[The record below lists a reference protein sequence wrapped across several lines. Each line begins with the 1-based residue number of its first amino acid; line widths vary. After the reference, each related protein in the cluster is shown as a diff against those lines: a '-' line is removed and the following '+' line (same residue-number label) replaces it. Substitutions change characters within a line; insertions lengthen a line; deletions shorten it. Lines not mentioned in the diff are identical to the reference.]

1 MKIKL
6 FLLIL
11 LLPCFAFS
19 QAVEKNDLEIGL
31 GVGLGIYGTSDNNPD
46 KDSIK
51 ENSMAAAGL
60 LNFSIHYAILK
71 NFSIG
76 ILAERNGYITNKD
89 SSNKGVSLNLGLD
102 CQYRLLNKEK
112 TLVFAD
118 LFGGYSHFRYDNLS
132 HKEYVIAKGNCLQL
146 GIGFK
151 HYFSKIIG
159 MFIQSNYAL
168 YPYKKLVDTN
178 NNIVKTGPANNQ
190 KNYSIRISGL
200 NLKLGL
206 TFHF

>member
-1 MKIKL
+1 MKIILIL
-6 FLLIL
+6 FIL
-11 LLPCFAFS
+11 LLPCIVFS
-19 QAVEKNDLEIGL
+19 QAVEKNDIEIGL
-31 GVGLGIYGTSDNNPD
+31 GAGFGIYGTSDNNPD
-46 KDSIK
+46 ADTTN

-60 LNFSIHYAILK
+60 LNFSFHYAIFK

-102 CQYRLLNKEK
+102 CQYRLINKEK
-112 TLVFAD
+112 TLIFAD
-118 LFGGYSHFRYDNLS
+118 IFGGFSNFRYDNLS
-132 HKEYVIAKGNCLQL
+132 YHEYVTGNGVCFQL

-151 HYFSKIIG
+151 HYFSKTIG

-168 YPYKKLVDTN
+168 YPYKKLVDSKN
-178 NNIVKTGPANNQ
+178 NVLKTGPVNNQ
-190 KNYSIRISGL
+190 KDYQIKISGL